1 MQPVSHLIDNC
12 LTAKTG
18 SMPRLWSAISYQFN
32 DCPEIKLGSRRT
44 VA

>member
-1 MQPVSHLIDNC
+1 MHPVSHYIDTNSK
-12 LTAKTG
+12 ARTG

-32 DCPEIKLGSRRT
+32 DCPEIKMGSRRT